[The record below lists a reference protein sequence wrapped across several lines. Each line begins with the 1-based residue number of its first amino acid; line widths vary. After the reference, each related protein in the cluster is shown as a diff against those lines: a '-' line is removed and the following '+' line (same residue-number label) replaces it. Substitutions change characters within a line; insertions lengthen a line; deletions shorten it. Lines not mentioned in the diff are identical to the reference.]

1 MGIALF
7 NLGEYKESLEI
18 FDQGRNQEVVE
29 NDRDM
34 FVTEMLKAKILLGL

>member
-18 FDQGRNQEVVE
+18 FNKGRNQEVVE

-34 FVTEMLKAKILLGL
+34 FVTEILKAKILLGL

>member
-18 FDQGRNQEVVE
+18 FDKGRNQEVME
-29 NDRDM
+29 NDRGI
-34 FVTEMLKAKILLGL
+34 FITEILKAKILLGL

>member
-18 FDQGRNQEVVE
+18 FDKGRNQEVVE

-34 FVTEMLKAKILLGL
+34 FVTEMLKAKTLLGL